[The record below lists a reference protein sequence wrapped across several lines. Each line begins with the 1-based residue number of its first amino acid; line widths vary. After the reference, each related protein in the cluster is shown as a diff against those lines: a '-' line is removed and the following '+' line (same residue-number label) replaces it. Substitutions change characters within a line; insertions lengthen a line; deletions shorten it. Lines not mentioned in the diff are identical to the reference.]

1 VKEFLILERRKEK
14 TYQAIEALLEEKSS
28 QGWEVV
34 SVSIDLS
41 SDLRGTVL
49 IVLQREK
56 ETANL

>member
-1 VKEFLILERRKEK
+1 MKEFLILERRKEK
-14 TYQAIEALLEEKSS
+14 TYQTIEALLEEKSS

-34 SVSIDLS
+34 SVSIDQS

>member
-1 VKEFLILERRKEK
+1 MKEFLILERRKEK
-14 TYQAIEALLEEKSS
+14 TYQTIEALLEEKSS

-34 SVSIDLS
+34 SVYIDLS

>member
-1 VKEFLILERRKEK
+1 MKEFLILERRKEK
-14 TYQAIEALLEEKSS
+14 TYQTIEALLEEKSS
-28 QGWEVV
+28 QGWKVV
-34 SVSIDLS
+34 SVSIDQS

>member
-1 VKEFLILERRKEK
+1 MKEFLILERRKEK
-14 TYQAIEALLEEKSS
+14 TYQTIEALLEEKSS

>member
-14 TYQAIEALLEEKSS
+14 TYQTIEALLEEKSS

>member
-1 VKEFLILERRKEK
+1 MKEFLILERRKEK